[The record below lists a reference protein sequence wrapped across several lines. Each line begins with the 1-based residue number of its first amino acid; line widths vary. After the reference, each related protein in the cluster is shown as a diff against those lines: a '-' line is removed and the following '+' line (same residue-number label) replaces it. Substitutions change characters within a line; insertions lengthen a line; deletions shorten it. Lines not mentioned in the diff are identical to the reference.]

1 MGISRNP
8 AGSASL
14 GLEDFRC
21 AQAEPASSV
30 SARSVVRSRTTLMG
44 ALSPRDARACK
55 HLAAALQTLRG
66 ARALQYFMTTKVK
79 NLIVGVS
86 VLIGMGMLGWM
97 ILEFGGVMAKPFAGA
112 QKSVTLVSTGADGI
126 SAGSAVLFL
135 GVNVGQVVDVTV
147 SDDLTKVVMHAR
159 LNAAARV
166 PANVH
171 GVIRSQSLISGNNA
185 LFLETT
191 GAPQGT
197 IADNAELT
205 AAVGE
210 GSLLPKEFTT
220 LAEELRLTSRQ
231 FRESNVIARLDETLA
246 QTTKQLA
253 KAGEV
258 MEATQKLIADPAMK
272 KDLHEAIAN
281 VKDVTES
288 AKRVT
293 AGMEK
298 FVGTLDTMS
307 AETLGAVKQAKTT
320 FASTEQDIHTIS
332 KQLGERLTQVAGI
345 LDSFQAISQKIDK
358 GQGTAGLLVNDPKL
372 YESLVDSAKQMN
384 LVMTDLK
391 RLAEQWEQ
399 EGVTLKLK

>member
-1 MGISRNP
+1 MS
-8 AGSASL
+8 
-14 GLEDFRC
+14 
-21 AQAEPASSV
+21 
-30 SARSVVRSRTTLMG
+30 
-44 ALSPRDARACK
+44 
-55 HLAAALQTLRG
+55 
-66 ARALQYFMTTKVK
+66 LQYFMTTKVK
-79 NLIVGVS
+79 NLIVGAS

-97 ILEFGGVMAKPFAGA
+97 ILKFGGVMAQPFAGA
-112 QKSVTLVSTGADGI
+112 QKSVTLVSTRADGI
-126 SAGSAVLFL
+126 SPGSAVLFL

-147 SDDLTKVVMHAR
+147 SSDLTKVIMHAR
-159 LNAAARV
+159 LTATARV

-171 GVIRSQSLISGNNA
+171 GVIRSQSLISGSNA

-191 GAPQGT
+191 GTPQGI

-205 AAVGE
+205 ADVGE
-210 GSLLPKEFTT
+210 GSLLPKEFTA
-220 LAEELRLTSRQ
+220 LAEDLRLTSRQ
-231 FRESNVIARLDETLA
+231 FRESSVVARLDETLA
-246 QTTKQLA
+246 QATKQLA

-258 MEATQKLIADPAMK
+258 METTQKLIGDPAMK
-272 KDLHEAIAN
+272 KDLQQAIAN
-281 VKDVTES
+281 AREVTES

-298 FVGTLDTMS
+298 FVGTLDNVS
-307 AETLGAVKQAKTT
+307 AETLGAVRQAKTT
-320 FASTEQDIHTIS
+320 FASSEQDIHAIS

-345 LDSFQAISQKIDK
+345 LDTFQAISQKIDK

-384 LVMTDLK
+384 LVMADLK